1 MTPAILS
8 ILAAAVA
15 LCVIFFVVKLFIK
28 GAVLTMIAA
37 VLGVIL
43 LVHALRAFGVVTF

>member
-1 MTPAILS
+1 MTSALLS

-15 LCVIFFVVKLFIK
+15 LYVIFFVVKLFIK

-43 LVHALRAFGVVTF
+43 RVHALRAFGVVTF